1 MRYDYENKLIIIE
14 KEDSVREVI
23 SNEIFNFPEFMFVIE
38 RENGELDEYISVFD
52 ELRGYSVQNNPE
64 YSFNNLPESEK
75 LVVCGMCKTLDIF
88 REFYRKLGNEAED
101 DVLQKYEKSVNVL
114 TELEVNIWVAID
126 QFIVSRSN

>member
-52 ELRGYSVQNNPE
+52 ELRG
-64 YSFNNLPESEK
+64 
-75 LVVCGMCKTLDIF
+75 
-88 REFYRKLGNEAED
+88 
-101 DVLQKYEKSVNVL
+101 
-114 TELEVNIWVAID
+114 
-126 QFIVSRSN
+126 